1 MKGTV
6 PHHDQP
12 VAMPNLDLDSGLDLD
27 QTATGQTKQQV
38 VNSGSHKVRTSAAF
52 LGLAI
57 ASGILSNQAND
68 CAMAVELSNPDPNP
82 AMQSS
87 AAMAASSPNRDNRA
101 SGEQAS
107 QSDWQPSLLRTVS
120 SLNTGEN
127 VVNGQSQSN
136 VEFGKSEPTD
146 AEVVSQSESQPRV
159 PSGSFPNSGLPQSAT
174 LTESNLSSDGQIL
187 PSGEVG
193 ASTTQNTFDPS
204 PGRSE
209 TDPDPTQELGQPP
222 RALTGVPGN
231 SLDTLPEGMS
241 GAFVIPTDGN
251 NPTVAEVYQVGS
263 GDTLDRIAK
272 LHNVSVDAIIK
283 ANQLSDPNV
292 LSVHQSLKIPKQLAS
307 SFSSSSSVV
316 TTTSGLESQIRRNPS
331 AASQQAS
338 STSDLSALG
347 GRFPQAVLPV
357 VIPSELNHNPSSVA
371 DFSGEAMTDLSSI
384 PTQSTL
390 NQLSLNQLASRTVQG
405 VESTTP
411 VAAEAISIPVESKG
425 SALSQQ
431 IAIQEVSVRKSE
443 AVSKLYSDR
452 LRSEVERLREEYKA
466 QSDYQVMNVSVDP
479 DQESTLQA
487 LTTAATAP
495 LHRQKR
501 INPEFNPKA
510 YSRQQATQTEQ
521 TLSAEPL
528 AQVSPNQVG
537 SLASQLQSA
546 SNRSVVA
553 TAPIGSK
560 AYDPL
565 NNPTLGQMVSPQLP
579 PLPGPDAYL
588 PGGSMRFNGYIW
600 PSAGILTSGYGWRW
614 GRMHRGIDI
623 AGPIG
628 TPIFAAAPGVVT
640 YAGWND
646 GGYGN
651 LVEIEHPDGSLTVYA
666 HNDRILVNE
675 GQKVA
680 QGEQISEMGTTGRS
694 TGPHLH
700 FEIHPNGQGAVNPM
714 ALLPAESSTVSQ
726 NY

>member
-12 VAMPNLDLDSGLDLD
+12 VVMPNLDLDSGLDLD

-57 ASGILSNQAND
+57 ASGILGNQAND
-68 CAMAVELSNPDPNP
+68 CVMAVELSNPDSNP

-87 AAMAASSPNRDNRA
+87 AAMAASSSIRDNQA

-120 SLNTGEN
+120 SLNTGKN

-136 VEFGKSEPTD
+136 VELGKSEATD
-146 AEVVSQSESQPRV
+146 AEVVSQFESQPGV
-159 PSGSFPNSGLPQSAT
+159 PSHSLPNSGLPQSAT
-174 LTESNLSSDGQIL
+174 LTESNLSSDSQIL
-187 PSGEVG
+187 PSGEVE
-193 ASTTQNTFDPS
+193 ASTTQNTFQPS
-204 PGRSE
+204 VGMSE
-209 TDPDPTQELGQPP
+209 TATDPTQELEST
-222 RALTGVPGN
+222 RSTSTIN
-231 SLDTLPEGMS
+231 SLDALSEGMS

-251 NPTVAEVYQVGS
+251 NPTLTEVYQVGS

-283 ANQLSDPNV
+283 ANQLTDPNV

-316 TTTSGLESQIRRNPS
+316 TTNPGLDPQIRRDPS
-331 AASQQAS
+331 PASPQAS
-338 STSDLSALG
+338 STTDFGALG
-347 GRFPQAVLPV
+347 GRLPQAVLPA
-357 VIPSELNHNPSSVA
+357 VIPSELNSNPTSVA
-371 DFSGEAMTDLSSI
+371 DFPGEAVSDLSSM

-390 NQLSLNQLASRTVQG
+390 NQLSLNQLASRAVQE

-411 VAAEAISIPVESKG
+411 VAAAAISIPVESKG

-431 IAIQEVSVRKSE
+431 MAIQEVSVRKSE

-466 QSDYQVMNVSVDP
+466 QSDHQVMNVSVDP
-479 DQESTLQA
+479 KEESTVKA
-487 LTTAATAP
+487 VTTTAP

-501 INPEFNPKA
+501 INPEFNPNA
-510 YSRQQATQTEQ
+510 YSPQKATQTEQ
-521 TLSAEPL
+521 TVVAEQL
-528 AQVSPNQVG
+528 AQASPNQFR
-537 SLASQLQSA
+537 SSASQLPSA
-546 SNRSVVA
+546 SQRSVVA
-553 TAPIGSK
+553 TAPIGAK
-560 AYDPL
+560 GYDPL